1 MSTELQQPGTSQQ
14 VKQTNKETLK
24 DEYYFDSERFT
35 NDYYEYEQGQKH
47 IIVRGRLKKNIQF
60 WQYIGASDFILDVIE
75 NGYKIPLFSM
85 PPKYFSHNNR
95 SALSEYEFV
104 SEAIKDLL
112 DRSLIE
118 ECKSPPRVVNPLTV
132 SQQSSGKKRL
142 ILDLRIVNQHIWKQS
157 VKYDDLKL
165 ALSYLQKGFHMIKF
179 DITSAYHFI
188 EVFPLHTEFLGFSW
202 PDKNG
207 KRRYYKFLVLPFGL
221 SSACYLFS
229 KVTRPLVAKWRG
241 EGKMILMYLD
251 DGFGCAKS
259 FGQAIELGREVK
271 SDLLKS
277 GFIPKAEKSIWEPV
291 QMLDFLGCT
300 LNSKEGIIFI
310 PEHRILKAQN
320 SISELLTAQ
329 KVHRRVAVRKA
340 ASFVGQIISMS
351 IVIGHVSQI
360 MTRYL
365 SIDILKAFSWDS
377 FISLSC
383 ESIEQLKFWKSNL
396 QNLNIKDI
404 YESHKSTKIVYSDAS
419 STGFAGYEVNTINGI
434 SHGVWSAEE
443 SVKSSTWRELMAV
456 CRTLKSLGHFLSHQ
470 SVKWFS
476 DNQGVTTIVRKGS
489 MKQELQ
495 DIAFEIF
502 NVCISKS
509 IHLTMEW
516 IPRSENSMADYISRI
531 EDHDDW
537 GISSHVLNMIQ
548 CKYGTLSIDWFA
560 SDHNA
565 KLARFFSR
573 FWNPF
578 CLGVDAFTETW
589 ANEYGL
595 FVPPITLVT
604 RVIKKMVV
612 DRASGVLVIP
622 CWRSA
627 AFWPILC
634 PGGKFIPNV
643 IDWFDL
649 PTAKEFYTTCK
660 NGRGMFGNADLKF
673 RMLALRLNFQEIA

>member
-1 MSTELQQPGTSQQ
+1 M
-14 VKQTNKETLK
+14 K
-24 DEYYFDSERFT
+24 DEYDFDSERFT
-35 NDYYEYEQGQKH
+35 HDYYEYEQGQKH
-47 IIVRGRLKKNIQF
+47 IIVKGRLKKNITF
-60 WQYIGASDFILDVIE
+60 WQDIGASAFVLDVIE
-75 NGYKIPLFSM
+75 NGYKIPLFSL
-85 PPKYFSHNNR
+85 PPQYFSHNNR
-95 SALSEYEFV
+95 SAMSEQEFV

-118 ECKSPPRVVNPLTV
+118 ECESPPRVVNPLTV

-157 VKYDDLKL
+157 VKYDDLKI

-188 EVFPLHTEFLGFSW
+188 EIFPPHTEFLGFSW
-202 PDKNG
+202 TDKDG

-229 KVTRPLVAKWRG
+229 KITRPLVAKWRG

-259 FGQAIELGREVK
+259 FSQALEIGCQVK
-271 SDLLKS
+271 FDLLQS

-291 QMLDFLGCT
+291 QVLDFLGCT
-300 LNSKEGIIFI
+300 LNAKEGTIFI
-310 PEHRILKAQN
+310 PEHRILKAQDT
-320 SISELLTAQ
+320 ISELLSGQ
-329 KVHRRVAVRKA
+329 KVHRRVAVRKV
-340 ASFVGQIISMS
+340 ASFVGQVISMS
-351 IVIGHVSQI
+351 IVIGHISQI

-377 FISLSC
+377 FIPLSC

-404 YESHKSTKIVYSDAS
+404 YESHKCTKIVYSDAS

-434 SHGVWSAEE
+434 SHGVWSPEE
-443 SVKSSTWRELMAV
+443 GTKSSTWRELMAV
-456 CRTLKSLGHFLSHQ
+456 CRTLKSLGHVLSHQ

-502 NVCISKS
+502 NVCICKS
-509 IHLTMEW
+509 IHLHMEW
-516 IPRSENSMADYISRI
+516 IPRSENSIADYFSRI

-537 GISSHVLNMIQ
+537 GISVHILHMLQ
-548 CKYGTLSIDWFA
+548 CKFGTLSIDWFA

-589 ANEYGL
+589 TFEFGL

-604 RVIKKMVV
+604 RVIKKMIV
-612 DRASGVLVIP
+612 DRATGVLVIP

-627 AFWPILC
+627 PFWPILC
-634 PGGKFIPNV
+634 PDGKFIPNV

-649 PTAKEFYTTCK
+649 PTSKEFYTRCK

-673 RMLALRLNFQEIA
+673 RMLALKMNFQESA